1 MANRKIQII
10 IADDEQ
16 NICEMLKQLIRF
28 DEMDMELVHMSNDG
42 EDLKKSIMLYRPE
55 IVITDIRMPVTDGL
69 EVIRWCNENGYKTNF
84 VVLSGYHQFEYAYN
98 ALKYKVNDY
107 LLKPVNE
114 DELNE
119 TLLRIGE
126 KIRKGSVEKDNMV
139 YIHTVHDYFMRNVAH
154 DVIKGRKTSSTFSN
168 LDEINKEF
176 MLNLKPGRF
185 RFIYLIVDDR
195 WAEKRT
201 DEQVTSVIEK
211 LKSMVEKTLAGQCHE
226 HISTEQ
232 PRGFKCFIN
241 YAPDIE
247 AELERELKNLYARV
261 RALAD
266 VFSGMHIT
274 MCVGKAVDSP
284 SEIPYASN
292 CAWNTLFCRFGIGT
306 NRIIWY
312 EQLGEADIE
321 EKTKD
326 WTKQIQHAWDVLDE
340 EGFHNVIQE
349 IFSMPRSVEASKEFA
364 VFVKH
369 IDDIVDECR
378 ENFCRQ
384 TGLDPSGENKGWG
397 GKRPFLGSINSLEEY
412 RDMMIRVYGS
422 QIRECV
428 RLVDKKNLK
437 PIRLACSFVEEHYQE
452 AIKLEDVA
460 EIVNLNPAYFSTL
473 FVRKTGQSFTE
484 YVTLFKIK
492 KACEL
497 LTNSDMNINEI
508 AGSLGFP
515 DARYFSKLFRK
526 KMGLKPTEY
535 RRIYG

>member
-1 MANRKIQII
+1 MANRKIQMI

-55 IVITDIRMPVTDGL
+55 IVITDIRMPVVDGL

-126 KIRKGSVEKDNMV
+126 KIRKGSVEKDNLA
-139 YIHTVHDYFMRNVAH
+139 YIHTVHDYFMQNVSH
-154 DVIKGRKTSSTFSN
+154 DMIKGRKSSSVFSDI
-168 LDEINKEF
+168 DEINKEF
-176 MLNLKPGRF
+176 MRNLKPGRF
-185 RFIYLIVDDR
+185 RFIYLTVDDR
-195 WAEKRT
+195 RAEKQT

-211 LKSMVEKTLAGQCHE
+211 LKNMVEKTLTGRCHE
-226 HISTEQ
+226 YISAEQ

-241 YAPDIE
+241 YAQDME
-247 AELERELKNLYARV
+247 TELERELKNLYAQV

-266 VFSGMHIT
+266 VFSGMHVT
-274 MCVGKAVDSP
+274 MCVGKAVENP
-284 SEIPYASN
+284 SEIPYAQN

-321 EKTKD
+321 ERTKD
-326 WTKQIQHAWDVLDE
+326 WTKRIQHAWDVLDE
-340 EGFHNVIQE
+340 EGFLNVIRE
-349 IFSMPRSVEASKEFA
+349 IFSMPRSVEASNEFA

-369 IDDIVDECR
+369 IDDIVDGCR

-384 TGLDPSGENKGWG
+384 TGLDPMSENKGWG
-397 GKRPFLGSINSLEEY
+397 VQRPFLGSVNSLEEY
-412 RDMMIRVYGS
+412 RDMLIQVYGS
-422 QIRECV
+422 QIKECV

-437 PIRLACSFVEEHYQE
+437 PIRLACSFVEEHYRE
-452 AIKLEDVA
+452 SIKLEDVA

-484 YVTLFKIK
+484 YVTLFKLK